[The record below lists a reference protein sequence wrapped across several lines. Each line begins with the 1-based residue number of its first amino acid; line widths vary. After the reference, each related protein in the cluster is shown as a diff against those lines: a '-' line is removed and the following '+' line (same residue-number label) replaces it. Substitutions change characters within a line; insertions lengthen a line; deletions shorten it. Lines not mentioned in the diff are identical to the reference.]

1 MKVVIQVCSNA
12 SVSVNNELINKI
24 NEGYLLLV
32 GIDKNDNEDIIKK
45 MANKIVNLRINK
57 DENDKTNLSILT
69 TGGEILSISQ
79 FTLCAMLDSRRP
91 SFSFAANADI
101 AKDLYHKFNKQL
113 ENYGII
119 VKEGVFGAEMDVEL
133 LNKGPFTIV
142 ITEKDL

>member
-1 MKVVIQVCSNA
+1 MKVVIQVCSKA
-12 SVSVNNELINKI
+12 SVSVDNQLVNEIGH
-24 NEGYLLLV
+24 GYLLLV
-32 GIDKNDNEDIIKK
+32 GIDKNDNEEIITK

-91 SFSFAANADI
+91 SFSYAASANV
-101 AKDLYHKFNKQL
+101 AKDLYHKFNNHLKS
-113 ENYGII
+113 YGII